1 MLPRVANSGQFAK
14 TRLAMD
20 LRSTFGEGRPWGKL
34 SEAIEEASGYVNVLR
49 TPFCLVGSDYA
60 YSKDIHMHS
69 HPAPVCRVSAVAG
82 FLCWQGTWP
91 GGRLRSSFFTLHT
104 SKWFSWFAFHRSG
117 ALSVANSVTSIP
129 CTD

>member
-49 TPFCLVGSDYA
+49 TPFCLVGSDCA

-69 HPAPVCRVSAVAG
+69 APR
-82 FLCWQGTWP
+82 
-91 GGRLRSSFFTLHT
+91 
-104 SKWFSWFAFHRSG
+104 
-117 ALSVANSVTSIP
+117 P
-129 CTD
+129 CL